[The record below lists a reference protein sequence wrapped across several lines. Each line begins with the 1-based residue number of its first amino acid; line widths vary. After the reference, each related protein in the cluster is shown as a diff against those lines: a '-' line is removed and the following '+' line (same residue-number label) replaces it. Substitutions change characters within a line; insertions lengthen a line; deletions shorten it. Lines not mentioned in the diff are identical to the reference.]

1 MAKQRIEKTLVI
13 LDEGEIRQV
22 LQADR
27 EKNPE
32 GTLHLLRQLVAEKV
46 EAALRQR
53 CR

>member
-22 LQADR
+22 LQVDR

-32 GTLHLLRQLVAEKV
+32 GTLHLLRQIIAQKV

>member
-13 LDEGEIRQV
+13 LDESEIRQV

-32 GTLHLLRQLVAEKV
+32 GTLHLLRQLIAEKV

>member
-22 LQADR
+22 LQTDR

-32 GTLHLLRQLVAEKV
+32 GTLHLLRQLIAEKV